1 MRCSVGIVR
10 AWELVGSEGD
20 NAPMK
25 AASLVKQVLGHLA
38 LVFFDDLDEPILGD
52 ITVRHVLSHTTGL
65 PNWRTGAELEP
76 LRLPGVQLGL
86 LGRSLRVAASGDGAA
101 NWSADRRDREL
112 NVSSDHSR
120 CGTRGSTTPEPG
132 YHGSRPLWTTG
143 ADYGRFL
150 ADVLDDRRRTLDAA
164 MAHRRRARVGRGLGA
179 RARPARLG
187 VAVGARR
194 RRGQLRDR
202 VSGTTGDGVV
212 VFTDD
217 PDGRARYREIV
228 ERELPGDHASLR
240 VEHNPTW
247 LALVT

>member
-38 LVFFDDLDEPILGD
+38 LAVFDDLDEPILGD

-76 LRLPGVQLGL
+76 LRAPGVQWGYSGEAFVL
-86 LGRSLRVAASGDGAA
+86 LQSEMERRTGRPIDEIASERVFGPLEM
-101 NWSADRRDREL
+101 RD
-112 NVSSDHSR
+112 
-120 CGTRGSTTPEPG
+120 TRFDAPEPG

-150 ADVLDDRRRTLDAA
+150 AHVLGDRRRTLDAA

-179 RARPARLG
+179 RARAARLG
-187 VAVGARR
+187 LAVGARR

-202 VSGTTGDGVV
+202 LSD
-212 VFTDD
+212 
-217 PDGRARYREIV
+217 DGRRCRRVHGRRQRTRRTIARSSNASCRAIT
-228 ERELPGDHASLR
+228 RRCASSTTRPGSR
-240 VEHNPTW
+240 S
-247 LALVT
+247 